1 MIVRLKGLGWVT
13 YKWVDWMGLT
23 DFQAD
28 LITLSD
34 DYMTGISFGFEGLRV

>member
-1 MIVRLKGLGWVT
+1 
-13 YKWVDWMGLT
+13 MGLT

-34 DYMTGISFGFEGLRV
+34 YYMTGISFAFEGLRV